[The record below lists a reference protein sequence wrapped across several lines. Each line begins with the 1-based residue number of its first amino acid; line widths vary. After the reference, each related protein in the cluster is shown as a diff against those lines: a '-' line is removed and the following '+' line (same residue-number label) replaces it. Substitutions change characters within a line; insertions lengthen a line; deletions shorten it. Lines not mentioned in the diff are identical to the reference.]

1 MTDDPSIYDPE
12 ATALM
17 QKLKASGI
25 ILIVIMGERGS
36 GAAVKLPADREFI
49 ASCAL
54 CLHKMADD
62 MVKRASQL

>member
-1 MTDDPSIYDPE
+1 MTDDPSVYDPE

-17 QKLKASGI
+17 EKLKASGI
-25 ILIVIMGERGS
+25 ILVVIRGERGS
-36 GAAVKLPADREFI
+36 GAAVKLPADHEFI

-62 MVKRASQL
+62 MVKRAKEL